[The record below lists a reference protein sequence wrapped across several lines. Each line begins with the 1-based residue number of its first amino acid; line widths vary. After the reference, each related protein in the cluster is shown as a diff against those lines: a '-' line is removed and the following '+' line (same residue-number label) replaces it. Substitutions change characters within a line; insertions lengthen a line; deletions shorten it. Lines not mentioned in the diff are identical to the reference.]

1 MIAPQQASIATTHGL
16 SFPASSITPSRRM
29 RRRST
34 TAPAS
39 SNPTVLQLFL
49 PKSIPRTAI
58 SIAYP
63 SESVASRHYVLG
75 AEEGRAIP

>member
-1 MIAPQQASIATTHGL
+1 
-16 SFPASSITPSRRM
+16 
-29 RRRST
+29 
-34 TAPAS
+34 
-39 SNPTVLQLFL
+39 VLQLFL

-63 SESVASRHYVLG
+63 SESVARRHYVLG